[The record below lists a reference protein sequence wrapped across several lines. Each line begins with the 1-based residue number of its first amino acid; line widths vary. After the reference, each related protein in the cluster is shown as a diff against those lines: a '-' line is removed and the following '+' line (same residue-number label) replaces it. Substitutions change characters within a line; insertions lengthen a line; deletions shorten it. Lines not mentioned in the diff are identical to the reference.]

1 MTTLEAQLIKKSDL
15 VRMAAALG
23 GLPVFGC
30 LPGSPVDK
38 AGVRY
43 GDVLLSVDGQ
53 LTPSWDAYIAAR
65 ESSGPSIR
73 LRLSRDGREFE
84 VDVLLDRSARFG
96 LATPSAALGLVEGEP
111 DEPPAGALN

>member
-1 MTTLEAQLIKKSDL
+1 MHL
-15 VRMAAALG
+15 AAALG
-23 GLPVFGC
+23 GLPVLGC
-30 LPGSPVDK
+30 LPGSPVDR
-38 AGVRY
+38 AGIKY

-84 VDVLLDRSARFG
+84 VDVPLDRSASVD
-96 LATPSAALGLVEGEP
+96 LTTLSAALGLVDGQPEEPTPPGE
-111 DEPPAGALN
+111 LN

>member
-1 MTTLEAQLIKKSDL
+1 MIH
-15 VRMAAALG
+15 MAAALG
-23 GLPVFGC
+23 GLPVLGC

-38 AGVRY
+38 AGVKS

-65 ESSGPSIR
+65 ETSGPSIR

-84 VDVLLDRSARFG
+84 VDVALERSEGGA
-96 LATPSAALGLVEGEP
+96 LATLSAALGIVDGEH
-111 DEPPAGALN
+111 DGGASNGELN

>member
-1 MTTLEAQLIKKSDL
+1 LEAQLIKKSNVMD
-15 VRMAAALG
+15 MAAALG
-23 GLPVFGC
+23 GLPVLGC

-38 AGVRY
+38 AGIKY

-84 VDVLLDRSARFG
+84 VDVVLERDGAGTLSTLTASLGLLDG
-96 LATPSAALGLVEGEP
+96 PPDAAPKGRP
-111 DEPPAGALN
+111 N

>member
-1 MTTLEAQLIKKSDL
+1 MH
-15 VRMAAALG
+15 MAAALG
-23 GLPVFGC
+23 GLPVLGC

-38 AGVRY
+38 AGVKY

-84 VDVLLDRSARFG
+84 VEVVLDRGDGSA
-96 LATPSAALGLVEGEP
+96 LSALSAALGLVDGEP
-111 DEPPAGALN
+111 DDAKPPSELN